1 MTYDCRSILKH
12 VLKCRDN
19 RKSCHRPVVCLSH
32 ATKIALCK
40 SALSLIQVPRSKKMY
55 SHFYLN
61 EVETIN
67 LGLNPVSR

>member
-1 MTYDCRSILKH
+1 MTYDCCSILKH
-12 VLKCRDN
+12 VLKCCDN
-19 RKSCHRPVVCLSH
+19 HKSCHRPVVRLSH

-40 SALSLIQVPRSKKMY
+40 SALSLIQVPMY

-61 EVETIN
+61 EVEIIN